1 MKVLVTGA
9 GGQLGKE
16 FVAYFVEKGY
26 TLYSFTRKKL
36 DVTDTVSLFLIM
48 KKLQPDLVLH
58 CAAYTQVDAAEE
70 NWKEAYAVNAVG
82 TRNIAVASEAI
93 GAKLVYFST
102 DYVFD
107 GERACDYHEFDQT
120 NPLNVYGASK
130 FAGEEAIRNFHSRYF
145 IVRTSWLYGRHG
157 PNFVRTMQTL
167 ADTKK
172 ELRIV
177 GDQIGCPTYTKDLVC
192 KIEEIVQTNRYGVY
206 HVSNQGKCSW
216 FEFACRI
223 FQEMGAE
230 VKAIPVKTEE
240 YGAKADRPRYSVLQH
255 LCLELNG
262 FSPMRHWEEAL
273 REYLLETS

>member
-26 TLYSFTRKKL
+26 TLYNFTREKL
-36 DVTDTVSLFLIM
+36 DVTDTVSLFLNM
-48 KKLQPDLVLH
+48 KKLQPDLILH

-107 GERACDYHEFDQT
+107 GERACAYHEFDQT
-120 NPLNVYGASK
+120 HPLNVYGASK
-130 FAGEEAIRNFHSRYF
+130 FAGEEAVRNFHSRYF
-145 IVRTSWLYGRHG
+145 IVRTSWLYGKYG

-167 ADTKK
+167 AYIKK

-177 GDQIGCPTYTKDLVC
+177 YDQIGCPTYTKDLVC

-223 FQEMGAE
+223 FQEMGVD